1 MRVAHMLACA
11 TRKQVP
17 RARPACSGSDRMI
30 QAAVPILAT
39 MDIGIRVL
47 ERISFRRDRRE
58 VVSLFCELVKRM
70 PNNDQCASA
79 RGKPEEALIG
89 CYSCGARRSRSG
101 HSDRL
106 SDLTSGTSRTSQ
118 MY

>member
-11 TRKQVP
+11 TRTQVP
-17 RARPACSGSDRMI
+17 RGRPACSGSDRMI

-58 VVSLFCELVKRM
+58 AVSLSCELVKRM
-70 PNNDQCASA
+70 PNNDQHASA

-89 CYSCGARRSRSG
+89 CIEERYACGARRFRSVIVIACQ
-101 HSDRL
+101 
-106 SDLTSGTSRTSQ
+106 T
-118 MY
+118 